1 LADTG
6 YIRAEWAEEEQ
17 AGQGDGNAAVAAAVA
32 AGCAS
37 DYSAFHSR
45 SWHKER
51 FARQEDGV
59 AGVLSIAD

>member
-17 AGQGDGNAAVAAAVA
+17 AGQGDGNAAVAAVA

-51 FARQEDGV
+51 FALQEDGV